1 MATWL
6 SLPNP
11 IPDMD
16 RVIRPDPEFREEVD
30 SEGRLFNYR
39 DPFANFVTLSSNV
52 TKIGKE
58 AFKNCPYLCTVI
70 VPDTVTVIE
79 LDAFKGSSVKKV
91 SVSRDTILEGGYE
104 GVFNECQL
112 AIEVRYAAGTR
123 CVVRRDYRKENEY
136 ES

>member
-1 MATWL
+1 M
-6 SLPNP
+6 
-11 IPDMD
+11 
-16 RVIRPDPEFREEVD
+16 
-30 SEGRLFNYR
+30 
-39 DPFANFVTLSSNV
+39 

-79 LDAFKGSSVKKV
+79 IDAFKGSSVKKV

-104 GVFNECQL
+104 GAFNECQL
-112 AIEVRYAAGTR
+112 AIEVRYAAGTK
-123 CVVRRDYRKENEY
+123 CVVRRNYRKENDY